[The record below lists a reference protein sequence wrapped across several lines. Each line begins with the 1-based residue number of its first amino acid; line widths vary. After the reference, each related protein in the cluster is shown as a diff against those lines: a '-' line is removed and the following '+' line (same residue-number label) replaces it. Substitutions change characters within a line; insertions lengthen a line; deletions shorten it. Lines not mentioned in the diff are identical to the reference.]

1 MIEGPERLWR
11 LVKAG
16 VVLRLTGAVFQ
27 ALVIVLLVR
36 VLSPAEFGTYV
47 FLIALGQIISVPA
60 QLGLPQLVVRD
71 ASPLAATGDRAAL
84 KALAVWAGRMVVLAS
99 FFGIL
104 LGGAALFFMDSQNA
118 SVWQVTLAMFIVP
131 MVGFINVRSSQLRA
145 MGVGVRSQLSE
156 LVIVPTLFLA
166 VVLVIYLAKS
176 DVSASVAGV
185 LMLRVAVV
193 LVAVFFVQWLF
204 HRTLS
209 GLSHTSAAA
218 DTVPNAENPRKG
230 RLRSS
235 LVLGVSAGIYMLNSQ
250 LDLLM
255 ITHFKGFEQTAIY
268 RVAVLIVFTIGMAA
282 QSFNAAISPAISRA
296 LSLDAREDLVRIIA
310 QQMPRLQLVVWM
322 TAFLWVLFGKSVLV
336 VAFGPDYLTAFVPM
350 VILIASSCIN
360 LVFGPVGM
368 LLNLSGNER
377 FAFRAGLWA
386 LVVNV
391 GLNVALIPAY
401 GPVGAA
407 MSTLISGLVFN
418 FWLWTYA
425 RKQTGVNSLGWI
437 ASVF

>member
-16 VVLRLTGAVFQ
+16 VVLRLTRAVFQ

-36 VLSPAEFGTYV
+36 MLSPAEFGTYV

-71 ASPLAATGDRAAL
+71 ASPLAANGDRAAL

-99 FFGIL
+99 FIGIL
-104 LGGAALFFMDSQNA
+104 LGVGALFLMDSQNA
-118 SVWQVTLAMFIVP
+118 SVWQVTLAMCLVP

-156 LVIVPTLFLA
+156 LVIVPTLFLGA
-166 VVLVIYLAKS
+166 VLAIYLTKS
-176 DVSASVAGV
+176 DVGASVTGV
-185 LMLRVAVV
+185 LMLRVAAV
-193 LVAVFFVQWLF
+193 LAAVFFVQWLF

-209 GLSHTSAAA
+209 GMVHTSTA
-218 DTVPNAENPRKG
+218 DTFPEAENPRTG

-235 LVLGVSAGIYMLNSQ
+235 LVLGVSAGVYMLNSQ

-255 ITHFKGFEQTAIY
+255 LTHFKGVEQTAIY
-268 RVAVLIVFTIGMAA
+268 RVAVLMVFAIGVVV
-282 QSFNAAISPAISRA
+282 QSLNAAISPAISRA
-296 LSLDAREDLVRIIA
+296 LSLGAREDLLRIIA
-310 QQMPRLQLVVWM
+310 QQMPRLQLVVWP
-322 TAFLWVLFGKSVLV
+322 TAFLWVLFGKPVLV
-336 VAFGPDYLTAFVPM
+336 VAFGPEYLAAFAPM
-350 VILIASSCIN
+350 VILIVSACIN
-360 LVFGPVGM
+360 LVFGPAGM

-386 LVVNV
+386 LIVNV
-391 GLNVALIPAY
+391 GLNMALIPAY
-401 GPVGAA
+401 GLVGAA
-407 MSTLISGLVFN
+407 MSTLISTFVFN
-418 FWLWTYA
+418 FWLWAYA
-425 RKQTGVNSLGWI
+425 RKQTGINSLGWI
-437 ASVF
+437 ASIF